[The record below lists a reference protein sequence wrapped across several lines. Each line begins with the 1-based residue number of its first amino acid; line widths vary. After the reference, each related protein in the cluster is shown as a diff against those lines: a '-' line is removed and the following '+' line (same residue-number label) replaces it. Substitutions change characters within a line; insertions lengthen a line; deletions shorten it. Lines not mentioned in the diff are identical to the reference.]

1 MDCSMPGFPVFH
13 CVLEFAQTHVH
24 WVGDAIQ
31 PSHPLSPPPLLPSVF
46 ASIRVFSSESALCIR
61 GPKYWSFSFSIGTS
75 REYSG
80 FISFRIDWFD
90 LLAVQ
95 GTLGS
100 LLQHHSLK
108 ASILWCSAFFMVQLS
123 HPYTTNQKTIA
134 LTIQTFVSKMTSLL
148 FNMHESWRDL
158 PKAAQLEAERL
169 GWCGGPRAQVTG
181 WGCPAPSLVNGHA
194 HLGLVR
200 RGLAWVP
207 QQPSPS
213 RTEVEPNWH
222 RLFGPCKSCSSSP
235 SKDSDVWRKKG
246 KMYPVQA

>member
-1 MDCSMPGFPVFH
+1 MSTESVMPSNH
-13 CVLEFAQTHVH
+13 LILCR
-24 WVGDAIQ
+24 
-31 PSHPLSPPPLLPSVF
+31 PLLHPSIIPSF
-46 ASIRVFSSESALCIR
+46 RVFSNDLALCVR
-61 GPKYWSFSFSIGTS
+61 WPMFWSFSFSICPFN
-75 REYSG
+75 EYSG
-80 FISFRIDWFD
+80 LVSFRIYWFD
-90 LLAVQ
+90 LAVQ
-95 GTLGS
+95 GTLRS
-100 LLQHHSLK
+100 LLQHHNLK

-194 HLGLVR
+194 RLGLVR

-235 SKDSDVWRKKG
+235 SKDSGMWRKKG
-246 KMYPVQA
+246 